1 MEHFL
6 ITWAPPLAVLAAFA
20 AVFWWAPRGKL

>member
-6 ITWAPPLAVLAAFA
+6 ITWAPPIVVVAALA
-20 AVFWWAPRGKL
+20 AVFWWAPRGKI